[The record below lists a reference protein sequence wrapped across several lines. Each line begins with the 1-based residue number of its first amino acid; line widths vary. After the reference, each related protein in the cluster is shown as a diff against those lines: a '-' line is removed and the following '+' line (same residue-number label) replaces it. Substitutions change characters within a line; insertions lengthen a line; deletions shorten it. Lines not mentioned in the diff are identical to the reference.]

1 MTGNH
6 MPRLLLA
13 ILLFSVYGTTQTTF
27 ERRDRGSAHI
37 AQPTNSPQSS
47 LPSVFELLLTRY
59 RFETDGTGSR
69 EVIGRIRILNQMGI
83 RQRAEETFEY
93 RPLSEE
99 LQIRYVRVRKKGG
112 TLVNVET
119 NVVQR
124 PPNDSPPQF
133 DYDEKRVRVPNLDVG
148 DLLEYDA
155 VIVIHRPLG
164 PREFVVQHNFQPSV
178 VIDERLDV
186 DLPRNCNVKV
196 KTVPTVKFW
205 QTPDNARRVYHWES
219 RNAQSHQIGAI
230 PYIPGRAPDVQV
242 SSFANWEELG
252 RWYSELEKPHRMT
265 TPDVKSKADELT
277 KGLSSDIEKTEA
289 LYDYVAKKIK
299 YISLVSLGIGG
310 YEPHSASETIQ
321 RGYGDCKD
329 KTALLRALLE
339 AEGLH
344 ASSVLISG
352 NRKLDLDIPSPW
364 FFDHAMAVLQVGS
377 EEIWMDPSSSVLP
390 FRMLPYQ
397 LRGKQVLV
405 ILTDG
410 APQFEKTPAEPPI
423 PSSLVDEIEG
433 VVSKVGTLDA
443 IVNITARGDEELS
456 LRQAFVGP
464 VESVWPFTVEG
475 VIKGIDRKADKVSDV
490 KITEP
495 TSTNEPFRLSFRIS
509 KPLFLDVSKPA
520 IVFNLP
526 LTNLSL
532 PSAEEKGIT
541 DALGDWH
548 RLQSEP
554 VNLGPTRYST
564 YRATLQFADQS
575 ATPATP
581 QSVTLSRDYAL
592 YKATFRVEHTSF
604 VAEQTLNINKSEL
617 PTQRREDYRDFRE
630 KVLENSEQRIH
641 LQVAD
646 GTKPEK

>member
-1 MTGNH
+1 MH
-6 MPRLLLA
+6 RFLLA
-13 ILLFSVYGTTQTTF
+13 ISLFSVYGTPQATF
-27 ERRDRGSAHI
+27 ERRDRASAHI

-47 LPSVFELLLTRY
+47 LPSVFEQLLTRY
-59 RFETDGTGSR
+59 RFEIDGTGSR

-83 RQRAEETFEY
+83 PQRAEETFEY

-99 LQIRYVRVRKKGG
+99 LQIRYVRVRKKDGA
-112 TLVNVET
+112 LVNVET
-119 NVVQR
+119 NVVQS
-124 PPNDSPPQF
+124 PQNDSPPQF
-133 DYDEKRVRVPNLDVG
+133 DYDEKRVRVPNLDVD
-148 DLLEYDA
+148 DLLEFDA
-155 VIVIHRPLG
+155 VVVIHRPLG

-186 DLPRNCNVKV
+186 DLPRNSNVKV
-196 KTVPTVKFW
+196 KTIPTVKFW

-219 RNAQSHQIGAI
+219 RNAQPHLIGAM

-265 TPDVKSKADELT
+265 SPEVKPKADELT

-299 YISLVSLGIGG
+299 YISLISLGIEG

-321 RGYGDCKD
+321 KGYGDCKD

-344 ASSVLISG
+344 ASSVLISAD
-352 NRKLDLDIPSPW
+352 RKLDLDIPSPW
-364 FFDHAMAVLQVGS
+364 FFDHAMTVLQVGS

-397 LRGKQVLV
+397 LRGKQALV
-405 ILTDG
+405 IRTDG
-410 APQFEKTPAEPPI
+410 TSQFEKTPAEPLI
-423 PSSLVDEIEG
+423 PSSLVEEIEG

-443 IVNITARGDEELS
+443 IMRITARGDAELS

-475 VIKGIDRKADKVSDV
+475 VIKGIDRKVDKVSDV

-495 TSTNEPFRLSFRIS
+495 TSTKEPFRLSFQIS

-526 LTNLSL
+526 FTDLQL

-554 VNLGPTRYST
+554 VNLGPPRHST
-564 YRATLQFADQS
+564 YRARLQFVDLG
-575 ATPATP
+575 ATPANP
-581 QSVTLSRDYAL
+581 QPVTLNRGYAL
-592 YKATFRVEHTSF
+592 YKATFSVEHNSLM
-604 VAEQTLNINKSEL
+604 AEQTLNITESEL
-617 PTQRREDYRDFRE
+617 PTKQREDYREFRE
-630 KVLENSEQRIH
+630 KALENSEQRIQ
-641 LQVAD
+641 LRVVD
-646 GTKPEK
+646 GTTPEK